1 MSFLSAERLG
11 ELLGR
16 LLTATRSFAYTAHY
30 DAQARQLAPPTIADP
45 RRACDLLPLD
55 NPEQLSFGDRLLAA
69 VPAEERQR
77 RQDVFQDAF
86 TSQQREVNVRFRCI
100 DTSGKTYWIH
110 EEATLES
117 GNIIGVFAVLPVVE
131 EAPLL
136 AEPAPGPISTRPRL
150 LKRSSDLTASDLEA
164 GLKKQQ
170 FILAYQFQLQPQQ
183 QRITG
188 VEAFIRWRHPEQG
201 LLFPSRFL
209 SLAEESGLIEALGL
223 WMAES
228 AYHQQRVW
236 QDSGY
241 DIPLC
246 LNIAGRQLLQTG
258 FSQKLPAGN
267 FRFELTENTLLQHGE
282 ALRESLLALSKRGF
296 PIGLDNVGTGN
307 ITDATLMRF
316 PLRYLKIARSLVQN
330 LDVEESA
337 EKVQWIIALGRA
349 HGLEVTADGVET
361 HQEAQQLLAAGCT
374 ALQGYLYSRP
384 IGAEAL
390 EELLRSGNYLLPER
404 PLARAA

>member
-11 ELLGR
+11 ELLSR

-30 DAQARQLAPPTIADP
+30 DAAAKQLSSPAIADSV
-45 RRACDLLPLD
+45 RAGELLPLGEND
-55 NPEQLSFGDRLLAA
+55 EQSFGQRFLAA
-69 VPAEERQR
+69 IPEDERRR
-77 RQDVFQDAF
+77 RQEIFDEAF
-86 TSQQREVNVRFRCI
+86 AAQQRAVQVRFPCV
-100 DTSGKTYWIH
+100 DLSGKTHYIQ
-110 EEATLES
+110 EEATLEAS
-117 GNIIGVFAVLPVVE
+117 NVIGIFAVLPVLE

-136 AEPAPGPISTRPRL
+136 AEPAPGHTTSRPRL
-150 LKRSSDLTASDLEA
+150 MKRSGDLTARDLEE
-164 GLKKQQ
+164 GLSKQQ
-170 FILAYQFQLQPQQ
+170 FTLAYQFQLQPQR

-209 SLAEESGLIEALGL
+209 ALAEESGQIEALGL
-223 WMAES
+223 WMAET
-228 AYHQQRVW
+228 AYQQQREW
-236 QDSGY
+236 QDHGY

-246 LNIAGRQLLQTG
+246 LNIAGRQILQLG
-258 FSQKLPAGN
+258 FAQKLPHGN
-267 FRFELTENTLLQHGE
+267 FRFEVTENTLLQHGE
-282 ALRESLLALSKRGF
+282 ALREGILALSKQGF
-296 PIGLDNVGTGN
+296 PIGLDNVGTGHL
-307 ITDATLMRF
+307 TEATLKRF
-316 PLRYLKIARSLVQN
+316 SLRYLKIARSLVQN

-337 EKVQWIIALGRA
+337 QKVQWIIALGRA

-361 HQEAQQLLAAGCT
+361 PKEAQQLLAAGCS

-390 EELLRSGNYLLPER
+390 EEILRSGNYLLPER